1 MAKKLTVFFSIGI
14 LIYILNNLFNS
25 STEDKLIIVF
35 EEELDALKK
44 SWISQVGRSPN
55 KEEVEG
61 IINQLVDEEMLYR
74 EALSLGLDK
83 GDIII
88 KRRLA
93 QKIGFL
99 KQEMQIVEP
108 SMEEINNFYL
118 LNKDRYIIPR
128 KFSFTHIYFNKDK
141 DGSKRAIEAQRTI
154 FNGLSGIDGDPF
166 LLGRNFVMK
175 TPMEIERSF
184 GKDFY
189 NSLKKQKIDIWVG
202 PINSLYGSH
211 LLKITDSISSKTPE
225 LEEVSELGI
234 KDLKF
239 QMKSNEM
246 EDFLKILR
254 TKYTVQVQSES

>member
-1 MAKKLTVFFSIGI
+1 MTKKLTVFFSIGI

-118 LNKDRYIIPR
+118 LNI
-128 KFSFTHIYFNKDK
+128 
-141 DGSKRAIEAQRTI
+141 
-154 FNGLSGIDGDPF
+154 
-166 LLGRNFVMK
+166 
-175 TPMEIERSF
+175 
-184 GKDFY
+184 
-189 NSLKKQKIDIWVG
+189 
-202 PINSLYGSH
+202 
-211 LLKITDSISSKTPE
+211 LLKVYNT
-225 LEEVSELGI
+225 V
-234 KDLKF
+234 
-239 QMKSNEM
+239 
-246 EDFLKILR
+246 
-254 TKYTVQVQSES
+254 KYTLSVYKYLLINQHRI